1 MGRAC
6 AKIPIQMSFSQS
18 KSFKLICFWNYREQK
33 TGVVTFPLEM
43 TFDMLGP
50 SAGREKQI
58 TAFVPLKTD
67 ELKDGTGQTEPLSS
81 SEQNAEVR
89 MTGPSSRNED
99 FSLVNAE
106 QNRNEMKKDGFSGEP
121 PPEKLESGSENDLQ
135 FLIGKQ
141 VLSEASPTNSGTRL
155 GRRKR
160 KEKAFSDGDD
170 KENSHESVE
179 SCNSAGPTRLFSSRN
194 EPEQLTVGNKRA
206 KKQVQVREGLGSTSF
221 IGQDSSFMNWIS
233 NMVKGLNKTNPEAS
247 PLALTLAHR
256 NNDPK
261 STNVGFQSIFQS
273 ICCSNTKE
281 QQETKMSNS
290 TNTLSANIV
299 ADLKTCRTSSCSDQ
313 NRASFNLVSNSVK
326 EGDENVDSNAPA
338 EAKVIKPLRSFWIT
352 RFSPKTPSSVLH
364 SNSCDR
370 NVNAALECSVDCP
383 RKFIPSTCNLID
395 QKSSEAKENS
405 SEDLVSFT
413 GKELQKYAP
422 DAEAS
427 FGFKRVSG
435 NNAQKTTF
443 KSNPRLSSPKLKNSE
458 AMASVFARR
467 LDALKHIILPDVEN
481 NTILKVETCFYCG
494 RSGHILRDCLEIT
507 EIERENLMRNQ
518 CLYDGVE
525 ESPCFC
531 IRCFQLDHWAIS
543 CPVAS
548 ATSHS
553 HSRVP
558 DARANCDVEN
568 YGPDIGKHV
577 GSSSVDNALKEKLI
591 TPLCNLVKRKFSD
604 MPKGVFNAIRNLRLS
619 RTDVLK

>member
-1 MGRAC
+1 MGVQKVENTDWKDQC
-6 AKIPIQMSFSQS
+6 SPNNIQA
-18 KSFKLICFWNYREQK
+18 NVTAETREHN
-33 TGVVTFPLEM
+33 G
-43 TFDMLGP
+43 
-50 SAGREKQI
+50 GREKQI

-67 ELKDGTGQTEPLSS
+67 ELKDGTGQTEPLRPRS
-81 SEQNAEVR
+81 R
-89 MTGPSSRNED
+89 M
-99 FSLVNAE
+99 
-106 QNRNEMKKDGFSGEP
+106 QKNEMKKDGFSGEP
-121 PPEKLESGSENDLQ
+121 PPEKLESSSENDLQ

-194 EPEQLTVGNKRA
+194 EQEQLTVGNKRA

-233 NMVKGLNKTNPEAS
+233 NMVKGLNKTTRRL
-247 PLALTLAHR
+247 PLLLTETTI
-256 NNDPK
+256 PK
-261 STNVGFQSIFQS
+261 AQ
-273 ICCSNTKE
+273 
-281 QQETKMSNS
+281 M
-290 TNTLSANIV
+290 
-299 ADLKTCRTSSCSDQ
+299 TSSCSDQ

-326 EGDENVDSNAPA
+326 ESDENVDSNAPA

-352 RFSPKTPSSVLH
+352 RFSPKTPPPVLH

-370 NVNAALECSVDCP
+370 NVNAALECSVDYA
-383 RKFIPSTCNLID
+383 RKLIPSTCNLID

-427 FGFKRVSG
+427 
-435 NNAQKTTF
+435 
-443 KSNPRLSSPKLKNSE
+443 
-458 AMASVFARR
+458 R
-467 LDALKHIILPDVEN
+467 LDALKHIVLPDVEN

-518 CLYDGVE
+518 CLYDGAE

-548 ATSHS
+548 ATS
-553 HSRVP
+553 
-558 DARANCDVEN
+558 AAILEFLM
-568 YGPDIGKHV
+568 HV
-577 GSSSVDNALKEKLI
+577 LTAMWKTMDRIS
-591 TPLCNLVKRKFSD
+591 KFSD

-619 RTDVLK
+619 RTDVLNIYIKPIPCRLTFLRWMNSHTSSLHLDGFFLRLRLGKWEEDIGGTGYHVACITGMSIISSNMCYCL